1 MKTETLVAKDWDDL
15 VFENRNKEYGA
26 YEVRK
31 AYSGNLVA
39 GFSVSMGIALLA
51 FVIPIVASMIRGD
64 VAGPIKDLPTLT
76 GLIEIV
82 QPPSIE
88 LPKIQ
93 PPPSAPA
100 PQVQTTAVT
109 PVVTTAVVPETD
121 IVPNDQAVVGNTT
134 QPAEGTVGQGTD
146 VGTGPG
152 TGVVPADI
160 PTVVATPQIVDIAE
174 VMPAFEGGLEEMYR
188 FIKKKIHY
196 PAASRRM
203 GIEGTVYVSFVIN
216 REGKVV
222 DVKTIRGISPD
233 CDKEAERVVSMLPNW
248 SPGMQ
253 NHNPV
258 SVRMTVP
265 IKFQLDK

>member
-1 MKTETLVAKDWDDL
+1 MKTETLAAKDWDDL

-51 FVIPIVASMIRGD
+51 FVIPIIFSLMGGD
-64 VAGPIKDLPTLT
+64 VKKIVEVIPKLT
-76 GLIEIV
+76 DPHVLT
-82 QPPSIE
+82 QPPTIE
-88 LPKIQ
+88 PPVVQ
-93 PPPSAPA
+93 PPPSAQPL
-100 PQVQTTAVT
+100 QVQTTAVT
-109 PVVTTAVVPETD
+109 PVVTTQNVPETE
-121 IVPNDQAVVGNTT
+121 IVPNSQMVVGTTT
-134 QPAEGTVGQGTD
+134 QPVENPGTGTD
-146 VGTGPG
+146 TG
-152 TGVVPADI
+152 TGVVPVDVPVVVTP
-160 PTVVATPQIVDIAE
+160 PTIFDHAE
-174 VMPAFEGGLEEMYR
+174 VMPSFEGGLEAIYK

-216 REGKVV
+216 SEGKVV

-233 CDKEAERVVSMLPNW
+233 CDKEAERVVSLLPNW

-253 NHNPV
+253 NHHPV

>member
-39 GFSVSMGIALLA
+39 GFTVSMGIALLA
-51 FVIPIVASMIRGD
+51 FVIPIIVSLMGGD
-64 VAGPIKDLPTLT
+64 VKK
-76 GLIEIV
+76 IV
-82 QPPSIE
+82 EAIPKLSDPHVLSQPPVLE
-88 LPKIQ
+88 PPVT
-93 PPPSAPA
+93 PPPAA
-100 PQVQTTAVT
+100 AQAQVQTTALT
-109 PVVTTAVVPETD
+109 PQVTTAIVPETNV
-121 IVPNDQAVVGNTT
+121 VPNDDMVFGNTT
-134 QPAEGTVGQGTD
+134 EPVEGPIGEGLPSE
-146 VGTGPG
+146 GPG
-152 TGVVPADI
+152 IAQIEAPAVVI
-160 PTVVATPQIVDIAE
+160 PPTIFDHAE
-174 VMPAFEGGLEEMYR
+174 VMPSFEGGLEAIYK

-196 PAASRRM
+196 PAASRRI

-216 REGKVV
+216 SEGKVV
-222 DVKTIRGISPD
+222 DVKAIKGISPD
-233 CDKEAERVVSMLPNW
+233 CDKEAERVVSLLPNW

-253 NHNPV
+253 NHHPV

>member
-1 MKTETLVAKDWDDL
+1 MKAETLVAKDWDDL

-39 GFSVSMGIALLA
+39 GFTVSMGIALLA
-51 FVIPIVASMIRGD
+51 FVIPIVISLMGGD
-64 VAGPIKDLPTLT
+64 VKKIVEAIPKLSDPTVFSQPPVLEQPVVPPPAAASVRTPNTALPPQVTTEPTTPDDYIAPNDEMQFGDSDLPADGVIGEGVT
-76 GLIEIV
+76 G
-82 QPPSIE
+82 
-88 LPKIQ
+88 
-93 PPPSAPA
+93 
-100 PQVQTTAVT
+100 
-109 PVVTTAVVPETD
+109 D
-121 IVPNDQAVVGNTT
+121 
-134 QPAEGTVGQGTD
+134 
-146 VGTGPG
+146 GPG
-152 TGVVPADI
+152 TVPVDV
-160 PTVVATPQIVDIAE
+160 PVVVATPQVLDIAE

-188 FIKKKIHY
+188 FIKRKIHY

-233 CDKEAERVVSMLPNW
+233 CDKEAERVVSLLPNW

>member
-1 MKTETLVAKDWDDL
+1 MKAETLVAKDWDDL

-39 GFSVSMGIALLA
+39 GFTVSMGVALLA
-51 FVIPIVASMIRGD
+51 FVIPILVSLIRGD
-64 VAGPIKDLPTLT
+64 VAEPVKGLPTLE

-82 QPPSIE
+82 PPPSIE

-100 PQVQTTAVT
+100 QQVQTTALT
-109 PVVTTAVVPETD
+109 PQVVTTDAPETNT
-121 IVPNDQAVVGNTT
+121 VPNDQMVTGNTT
-134 QPAEGTVGQGTD
+134 DPVEGTPGEGTAT
-146 VGTGPG
+146 GTG
-152 TGVVPADI
+152 TGIVPSAVPA
-160 PTVVATPQIVDIAE
+160 VVAPPQILDIAE
-174 VMPAFEGGLEEMYR
+174 VMPAFDGGLEEMYK
-188 FIKKKIHY
+188 FIKKKIRY
-196 PAASRRM
+196 PNASRRM
-203 GIEGTVYVSFVIN
+203 GIEGTVYVSFVVN
-216 REGKVV
+216 SEGKVV
-222 DVKTIRGISPD
+222 DVKTIRGISAD
-233 CDKEAERVVSMLPNW
+233 CDKEAERVISMLPSW

-253 NHNPV
+253 NHRAV

>member
-1 MKTETLVAKDWDDL
+1 MKAETLATKDWDDL
-15 VFENRNKEYGA
+15 VFENRNREYGA

-51 FVIPIVASMIRGD
+51 FVIPILFSLIRGD
-64 VAGPIKDLPTLT
+64 VAGPVKDPVTLN
-76 GLIEIV
+76 GLIEII

-100 PQVQTTAVT
+100 QQVQTTALT
-109 PVVTTAVVPETD
+109 PVVTATAGTETD
-121 IVPNDQAVVGNTT
+121 IATNDQMVVGNTT
-134 QPAEGTVGQGTD
+134 QPVEGTTGEGIAT
-146 VGTGPG
+146 GTG
-152 TGVVPADI
+152 TGIVPSAVPA
-160 PTVVATPQIVDIAE
+160 VVAPPQVVDIAE
-174 VMPAFEGGLEEMYR
+174 VMPAFEGGLEEMYK
-188 FIKKKIHY
+188 FIRKKIHY
-196 PAASRRM
+196 PAASRRI
-203 GIEGTVYVSFVIN
+203 GVEGTVYVSFVVN

>member
-51 FVIPIVASMIRGD
+51 FVIPIVISLMGGD
-64 VAGPIKDLPTLT
+64 VKKIVEVIPKLSEPTIFSQPPVLEPPVTPPPAAAQAQVQNTALTPQVVTTEVQETELVPNDEMQFGDSDLPTD
-76 GLIEIV
+76 GVIGDGIV
-82 QPPSIE
+82 G
-88 LPKIQ
+88 
-93 PPPSAPA
+93 
-100 PQVQTTAVT
+100 
-109 PVVTTAVVPETD
+109 D
-121 IVPNDQAVVGNTT
+121 
-134 QPAEGTVGQGTD
+134 
-146 VGTGPG
+146 GPG
-152 TGVVPADI
+152 TVPVDV
-160 PTVVATPQIVDIAE
+160 PVVVAPPQVVDIAE
-174 VMPAFEGGLEEMYR
+174 VMPAFEGGLEEMYK
-188 FIKKKIHY
+188 FIRKKIHY
-196 PAASRRM
+196 PAASRRI
-203 GIEGTVYVSFVIN
+203 GVEGTVYVSFVVN

-233 CDKEAERVVSMLPNW
+233 CDKEAERVVSLLPNW

>member
-1 MKTETLVAKDWDDL
+1 MKTETLAAKDWDDL
-15 VFENRNKEYGA
+15 VFENRHKEYGA

-51 FVIPIVASMIRGD
+51 FIIPILFFLIRGD
-64 VAGPIKDLPTLT
+64 VAGPIKDLPPL
-76 GLIEIV
+76 GDIIEIV

-100 PQVQTTAVT
+100 QQVQTTALT
-109 PVVTTAVVPETD
+109 PVVTTAQVEPVD
-121 IVPNDQAVVGNTT
+121 IAPNDQMVVGNTT
-134 QPAEGTVGQGTD
+134 DPVVGTPGEGTAT
-146 VGTGPG
+146 GTGSG
-152 TGVVPADI
+152 TVPTAVPA
-160 PTVVATPQIVDIAE
+160 VVAPPQVLDIAE
-174 VMPAFEGGLEEMYR
+174 VMPAFEGGLEEMYK
-188 FIKKKIHY
+188 FIRKKIHY
-196 PAASRRM
+196 PAASRRI
-203 GIEGTVYVSFVIN
+203 GVEGTVYVSFVVN

>member
-51 FVIPIVASMIRGD
+51 FVIPILFSLIRGD
-64 VAGPIKDLPTLT
+64 VAGPVKDPITLD

-93 PPPSAPA
+93 PPSAPA
-100 PQVQTTAVT
+100 QQVQTTALT
-109 PVVTTAVVPETD
+109 PVVTTTAEPETD
-121 IVPNDQAVVGNTT
+121 IARNDQMVVGTTT
-134 QPAEGTVGQGTD
+134 QPVEGTPGDATAT
-146 VGTGPG
+146 GTG
-152 TGVVPADI
+152 TGIVPSAVPA
-160 PTVVATPQIVDIAE
+160 VVAPPQVLDIAE
-174 VMPAFEGGLEEMYR
+174 VMPAFEGGLEEMYK
-188 FIKKKIHY
+188 FIRRKIHY
-196 PAASRRM
+196 PAASRRI

-216 REGKVV
+216 SEGKVV

>member
-1 MKTETLVAKDWDDL
+1 MKTETLAAKDWDDL

-39 GFSVSMGIALLA
+39 GFSVSMGIALLV
-51 FVIPIVASMIRGD
+51 FVIPIVISLMGGD
-64 VAGPIKDLPTLT
+64 VKKIVEAIPTLSDPIVMT
-76 GLIEIV
+76 PPPVIE
-82 QPPSIE
+82 PPVN
-88 LPKIQ
+88 Q
-93 PPPSAPA
+93 PPPAA
-100 PQVQTTAVT
+100 QTQVQTTALT
-109 PVVTTAVVPETD
+109 PQVTTAVVPETD
-121 IVPNDQAVVGNTT
+121 IVPNDDMVFGNTT
-134 QPAEGTVGQGTD
+134 DPVEGLPGEGITSDGSGTIP
-146 VGTGPG
+146 VN
-152 TGVVPADI
+152 VPAVVTP
-160 PTVVATPQIVDIAE
+160 PTVFDHAE
-174 VMPAFEGGLEEMYR
+174 VMPAFEGGLEAIDK

-216 REGKVV
+216 SEGKVV

-253 NHNPV
+253 NHIPV

>member
-1 MKTETLVAKDWDDL
+1 MKAETLVAKDWDDL

-39 GFSVSMGIALLA
+39 GFTVSMGIALLA
-51 FVIPIVASMIRGD
+51 FIIPIVISLMGGD
-64 VAGPIKDLPTLT
+64 VKKIVEAIPTLSDP
-76 GLIEIV
+76 IV
-82 QPPSIE
+82 MTQPPVIE
-88 LPKIQ
+88 PPVNQ
-93 PPPSAPA
+93 PPPAA
-100 PQVQTTAVT
+100 QTQVQTTALT
-109 PVVTTAVVPETD
+109 PQVTTAVVPETD
-121 IVPNDQAVVGNTT
+121 IVPNDDMVFGSTT
-134 QPAEGTVGQGTD
+134 DPVDGPPGESIVSE
-146 VGTGPG
+146 GPG
-152 TGVVPADI
+152 TVQTAVPA
-160 PTVVATPQIVDIAE
+160 VVATPQVVDIAE

-188 FIKKKIHY
+188 FIKRKIHY
-196 PAASRRM
+196 PAASRRI
-203 GIEGTVYVSFVIN
+203 GVEGTVYVSFVIN